1 MAKQRTTRNTNLR
14 SKFRFV
20 VLNDETFEEKFAL
33 VLTRLNVW
41 LFLSTVGVVMVA
53 LTASAIIY
61 TPLKYF
67 IPGFGDYNYRSQILN
82 LEFQADSLEKAM
94 ASREVWLENVNNV
107 ISGKS
112 DSIETPTPELPK
124 DYDPDLKNK
133 LGDVSDAEKNLRK
146 EMEEKESFSL
156 SYDAST
162 INQDLEELKQL
173 HFISPANGVLKD
185 AYSPEKEQYGIT
197 LLCPK
202 DEPVKA
208 VYDGTIIG
216 SGYSIE
222 SGYYITVQHAN
233 DLISI
238 YKHCGQLLKK
248 PGNAVKA
255 GEAIAIVNNAGSG
268 DKGPIVGLELWRSGR
283 PVNPTLLMVIQ

>member
-33 VLTRLNVW
+33 TLTRLNVW
-41 LFLSTVGVVMVA
+41 LFLSTVGVVLVA

-82 LEFQADSLEKAM
+82 LEFQADSLEEAM
-94 ASREVWLENVNNV
+94 NAREIWLENVNNV

-112 DSIETPTPELPK
+112 DSIEEPKSELPK
-124 DYDPDLKNK
+124 NYDPDLKNK

-173 HFISPANGVLKD
+173 HFIAPANGILQA

-197 LLCPK
+197 LLCAK

-208 VYDGTIIG
+208 VYDGTVIG
-216 SGYSIE
+216 TGFSVE
-222 SGYYITVQHAN
+222 SGYYITIQHAN

-248 PGNAVKA
+248 TGSAVKA
-255 GEAIAIVNNAGSG
+255 GDAIAIVNNAGSTE
-268 DKGPIVGLELWRSGR
+268 KGPVVGLELWRNGR
-283 PVNPTLLMVIQ
+283 PVNPALLMVLQ